1 VKQNR
6 IYTFV
11 LFSTA
16 ILLLVVLSIY
26 RNTEFK
32 KPLIASKNEL
42 TPTIENKNK
51 TQKLKEI
58 VAQNLAYNQEMV
70 ERTDFDNSVINQER
84 LYTENEIANMTE
96 KEFENLLK
104 DVSMKLPKL
113 SDIKKIPPQA
123 LHRTPPPVLQAGRDL
138 GLIKEII
145 NIHERYEIKT
155 IPFYDECSKN
165 NERPVPVRALCLTNL
180 VIAKKKLGLKFNRQ
194 EYAPEIL
201 DLAKMVTEL

>member
-1 VKQNR
+1 MKQKP
-6 IYTFV
+6 IYTFILFGVALMV
-11 LFSTA
+11 LV
-16 ILLLVVLSIY
+16 LVSIY
-26 RNTEFK
+26 RNTQFK

-42 TPTIENKNK
+42 TTTSETVTK
-51 TQKLKEI
+51 TQKLKDI
-58 VAQNLAYNQEMV
+58 VAKNLLKNQEMV

-84 LYTENEIANMTE
+84 LYTETEIANMTE
-96 KEFENLLK
+96 SEFVNLLN
-104 DVSMKLPKL
+104 DISLKLPKL

-145 NIHERYEIKT
+145 NIHENFQSKT

-165 NERPVPVRALCLTNL
+165 IERPVPVRALCLTNL
-180 VIAKKKLGLKFNRQ
+180 IIVKKKLGLKFNRQ
-194 EYAPEIL
+194 EYSPEIL